1 MRINSGFCFSNALSF
16 PEITL
21 PKLFQIRK
29 QLDSNAPFQF
39 VSQLYRVSVRR
50 QVKLAF
56 FRFFIFHTPD
66 CAFLL
71 YKPFHQNFAKGRAVL
86 KMRFPSTA
94 FAPFRFFLP
103 LCKLRWRRKAVEVQA
118 EKRAGLSTA
127 PITAPIGQGCLEN

>member
-1 MRINSGFCFSNALSF
+1 MHSGSERTSSTSFQTSSKLNPLACCNASIPL
-16 PEITL
+16 I
-21 PKLFQIRK
+21 KA
-29 QLDSNAPFQF
+29 DS
-39 VSQLYRVSVRR
+39 
-50 QVKLAF
+50 
-56 FRFFIFHTPD
+56 I
-66 CAFLL
+66 

-118 EKRAGLSTA
+118 EKRVGLSTA